1 MKLWIGLIIAFA
13 VLVFVYNFIKNK
25 KRRKAHVD
33 MVAEFNKRY
42 HKVKKVKKSEHKEYS
57 NYITKY
63 NSSLDY
69 VEKSEIAS
77 DKLG

>member
-1 MKLWIGLIIAFA
+1 
-13 VLVFVYNFIKNK
+13 
-25 KRRKAHVD
+25 